1 MFAKTNVKN
10 TDLVQ
15 GDGADTLLGS
25 ISVFMYKDVPAVIR
39 KFPHLEIDKDRAKTI
54 IKQKFYRR

>member
-1 MFAKTNVKN
+1 MLEN

-25 ISVFMYKDVPAVIR
+25 ISVFMYRDVPVLSR
-39 KFPHLEIDKDRAKTI
+39 KFKI
-54 IKQKFYRR
+54 